1 MLDCGRADV
10 TVTTLV
16 ITAAVVVCGV
26 TTGDSTETR
35 VLATVA
41 KAPVDE
47 ACGALTVKIVDTVGA
62 ETASEMDGNPE
73 LTRMDSP
80 DWDDATDGI
89 PVSLEAIVVEAKL
102 EGTKRD
108 ETSVTDE
115 DRDASVAEEEE
126 T

>member
-1 MLDCGRADV
+1 MF
-10 TVTTLV
+10 V

-26 TTGDSTETR
+26 TTGDSTETI

-47 ACGALTVKIVDTVGA
+47 ACGALTVRIVDTIGA
-62 ETASEMDGNPE
+62 EVASEMDGNPE
-73 LTRMDSP
+73 LTGRDGP
-80 DWDDATDGI
+80 DWDDATDGT

-108 ETSVTDE
+108 ETSVSDE
-115 DRDASVAEEEE
+115 DKNASVAEEEE